1 MSNSENNPFENGRD
15 RRERQAF
22 AAVESLV
29 RAAGNYVQPTDD
41 LRPSTLEAARRS
53 TSLRRWNKRL
63 AGIAALVVV
72 LAVSNIPGRFLPEP
86 AESTLAHQTVTRE
99 FELRQESAK
108 EMGVTFNPAWAW
120 VEAFFELRNKQA
132 NLIND

>member
-1 MSNSENNPFENGRD
+1 MSPFETNPFENGRD

-29 RAAGNYVQPTDD
+29 RAAGHYVQPRDD
-41 LRPSTLEAARRS
+41 LRPSTLEAARRA
-53 TSLRRWNKRL
+53 TSLRRWNMRL
-63 AGIAALVVV
+63 AGIAALMVV
-72 LAVSNIPGRFLPEP
+72 LAVGNIPGRFLPKP
-86 AESTLAHQTVTRE
+86 ADSTLAHQMVTRE

-108 EMGVTFNPAWAW
+108 QMGGTFNPAWAW
-120 VEAFFELRNKQA
+120 VEAFFELRHKQA

>member
-1 MSNSENNPFENGRD
+1 MSPFETNPFENARD

-29 RAAGNYVQPTDD
+29 RAAGHYVQPSDD
-41 LRPSTLEAARRS
+41 LRPSTLEAARRP
-53 TSLRRWNKRL
+53 TSLRRWNTRL

-72 LAVSNIPGRFLPEP
+72 LAVGNIPGRFLPER
-86 AESTLAHQTVTRE
+86 AEATLSQQTVTRE

-108 EMGVTFNPAWAW
+108 EMGLTFSPAWAW